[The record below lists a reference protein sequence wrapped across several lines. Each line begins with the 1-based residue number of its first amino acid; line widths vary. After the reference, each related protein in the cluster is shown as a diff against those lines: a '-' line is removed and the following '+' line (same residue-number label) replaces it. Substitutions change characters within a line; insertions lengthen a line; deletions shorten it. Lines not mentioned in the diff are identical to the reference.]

1 MMALT
6 ESEEVRHMLKQFV
19 LSTLLVVVPVTAGA
33 QVTAIRAGRLV
44 DPETGT
50 IAANQ
55 VILIVDIDAVRNVQ
69 FVMKNGLVFKK
80 DGVMVPEKFF
90 HPGPVKGWRAR

>member
-6 ESEEVRHMLKQFV
+6 EPEGVRHMVKQLV
-19 LSTLLVVVPVTAGA
+19 ISTFLVVVPVVAAA
-33 QVTAIRAGRLV
+33 QVTAIKAGRLV

-50 IAANQ
+50 VAANQ
-55 VILIVDIDAVRNVQ
+55 VILIEDIDAVRDVQ
-69 FVMKNGLVFKK
+69 FVMKNGLIFKK

>member
-1 MMALT
+1 
-6 ESEEVRHMLKQFV
+6 MLKQFV

>member
-6 ESEEVRHMLKQFV
+6 EPAEVRHMLRQFV

-33 QVTAIRAGRLV
+33 EVTVIRAGRLV

-55 VILIVDIDAVRNVQ
+55 VILIVDIDAVRNGQ

-80 DGVMVPEKFF
+80 DGVMVPDKFF

>member
-1 MMALT
+1 M
-6 ESEEVRHMLKQFV
+6 
-19 LSTLLVVVPVTAGA
+19 
-33 QVTAIRAGRLV
+33 

-69 FVMKNGLVFKK
+69 FVMKNDLVFKK

>member
-1 MMALT
+1 MALT
-6 ESEEVRHMLKQFV
+6 EPEEVRHRLKQFV

-50 IAANQ
+50 IAVNQ
-55 VILIVDIDAVRNVQ
+55 VILIEGIDAVRHVQ
-69 FVMKNGLVFKK
+69 LVMKNGLVFKK